1 MNFTCV
7 LFLLEARAQTEAS
20 SIAQRISRETR
31 TDLPSLHG
39 KAFLPRALEISK
51 GGDWA
56 FLSERG
62 KLLPVQSLRSVLAL
76 REVLCF
82 SYLTQRSEEGTTI
95 SPILQMRNLRLTE
108 VQILPHSHAARKWW
122 RQKANLRLT
131 ANFRLL
137 RMV

>member
-1 MNFTCV
+1 M
-7 LFLLEARAQTEAS
+7 ARPFFHGLWRSAKEGTEPFFWKEENCCPY
-20 SIAQRISRETR
+20 RE
-31 TDLPSLHG
+31 
-39 KAFLPRALEISK
+39 
-51 GGDWA
+51 
-56 FLSERG
+56 
-62 KLLPVQSLRSVLAL
+62 PVYVLAL

-95 SPILQMRNLRLTE
+95 SPILQMSLRLTE

-122 RQKANLRLT
+122 RQKANLCLT